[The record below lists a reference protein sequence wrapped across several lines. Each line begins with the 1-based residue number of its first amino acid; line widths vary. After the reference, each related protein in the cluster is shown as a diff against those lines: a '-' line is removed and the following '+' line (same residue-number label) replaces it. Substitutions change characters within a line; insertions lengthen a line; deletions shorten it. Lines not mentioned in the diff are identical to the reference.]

1 MPIFN
6 ASLTFSFLPTFF
18 LFSFFHVVTA
28 CSFKPLL
35 LFFNS
40 RPLFAV
46 ALEHERRQ
54 VAHVVRSIIQSRS
67 RFTLRT
73 RFLALFSLCSNCS
86 FSVAAAASCSGR
98 CTVHARRRLEG
109 TGALWMQQRGH
120 VANIKSTLVS
130 LQ

>member
-6 ASLTFSFLPTFF
+6 ASLTFSFLPH
-18 LFSFFHVVTA
+18 FSFFPFFMLSRLAHSNHCCCFSTHGHCLQLPLSMSVAKLRTLSGA
-28 CSFKPLL
+28 LFK
-35 LFFNS
+35 
-40 RPLFAV
+40 V
-46 ALEHERRQ
+46 APG
-54 VAHVVRSIIQSRS
+54 SRS
-67 RFTLRT
+67 ARVSSRY
-73 RFLALFSLCSNCS
+73 FSLCSNCS